1 MTIPIL
7 LSNNA
12 GTVLALPLA
21 FGDTSATLY
30 SGAGALF
37 PSPGAGQYFPLTLI
51 SASNPATLEIVYCTA
66 RSGDVVTITRAQE
79 NTTALSW
86 NAGDLVNNQITA
98 GIIEAIE
105 SIFVPSPTAPP
116 FQVQYLITSSLSPV
130 TVPTGYTRA
139 RIQLVGGGG
148 GGAGTNG
155 TQAGGGGGAGGW
167 TDALISGLAS
177 GTTIPFVVGAGGAGG
192 ASGGSGSSGGT
203 TSFGSSGFLQATGG
217 SGGRFNSAPAG
228 GAGGIG
234 GGSAAFNAE
243 YGGYG
248 TDGSPGA
255 NIMGGSG
262 GASFYGG
269 GGRGASGGGA
279 PANGQAAGSGGGGSY
294 DTASGGGAGAPGKIL
309 IEWQP

>member
-21 FGDTSATLY
+21 SGDTSATLY
-30 SGAGALF
+30 SGTGAIF

-51 SASNPATLEIVYCTA
+51 SASNPTTIEIVYCTA

-105 SIFVPSPTAPP
+105 RLFVVAPP
-116 FQVQYLITSSLSPV
+116 FQVQYLITSSVSPG
-130 TVPTGYTRA
+130 TVPAGYTRV
-139 RIQLVGGGG
+139 RVQLVGGGG
-148 GGAGTNG
+148 GGAGTDG

-167 TDALISGLAS
+167 ADAMISGLTPGA
-177 GTTIPFVVGAGGAGG
+177 TIPFVVGAGGAGG
-192 ASGGSGSSGGT
+192 ASGQSGSSGGN

-217 SGGRFNSAPAG
+217 SGGVFNSAPAG
-228 GAGGIG
+228 GAGGAG
-234 GGSAAFNAE
+234 GGSAAFDAE

-248 TDGSPGA
+248 TDGSPQA